1 MAFSSKV
8 ATGFPR
14 KRVKTSMRVLRY
26 GISNSVSNAEM
37 PKSLEAMRALTYS
50 DIKQDCKQY

>member
-1 MAFSSKV
+1 
-8 ATGFPR
+8 
-14 KRVKTSMRVLRY
+14 MRVPRY